1 MGPTEQETEQHKQQR
16 EQQQQRDSHASDMA
30 PGVGEGVG
38 KGLGSLVEG
47 IKGVLGVGEEGGEE
61 REQQQHKGGVEAP
74 VVPYTST
81 AEILAARERGE
92 DV

>member
-1 MGPTEQETEQHKQQR
+1 MGPAEQER
-16 EQQQQRDSHASDMA
+16 EHVKQQQQRDSHASDMA
-30 PGVGEGVG
+30 PGVGEDVG

-47 IKGVLGVGEEGGEE
+47 IKGVLGVGEEGGE
-61 REQQQHKGGVEAP
+61 RKEQQPPHKGGVEAP
-74 VVPYTST
+74 EVPYTST